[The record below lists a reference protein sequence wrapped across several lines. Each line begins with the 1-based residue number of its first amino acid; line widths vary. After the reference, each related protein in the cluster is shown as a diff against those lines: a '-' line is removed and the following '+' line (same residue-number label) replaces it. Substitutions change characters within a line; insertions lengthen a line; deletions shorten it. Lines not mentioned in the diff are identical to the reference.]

1 MRGSEGHEV
10 TFRLAEK
17 ADLSMLV
24 DMENRSFNEVD
35 RFSRRKI
42 GHSIRNPHRSIIVD
56 VIETGS
62 TPVGYSVYLTRR
74 NSRTISLHSICIIPE
89 MRGRGITRAYLD
101 KRLPGF
107 RGIYNK
113 IVLRVRTGNTTAR
126 DLYNSLEFS
135 VDGGEAG
142 YYPDG
147 EDAIRM
153 TKSL

>member
-1 MRGSEGHEV
+1 MKEYKDHEIS
-10 TFRLAEK
+10 FRPAEK

-24 DMENRSFNEVD
+24 EMENRSFNEVD
-35 RFSRRKI
+35 RFSKEKI
-42 GHSIRNPHRSIIVD
+42 GHFIRNPHRSIIVD

-107 RGIYNK
+107 RGMYNK
-113 IVLRVRTGNTTAR
+113 IVLRVRTGNTAAR
-126 DLYNSLEFS
+126 DLYNSIEFS